1 MFKVD
6 KEDGLFTLNSVFLV
20 FRDKKLLYFL
30 TFRDLSDTSKTF
42 DVWYI
47 NDFGRVDY
55 SLITDFEIPWKKG
68 NDSLSAKHVS
78 RVITQIEKYGFDI
91 WFWPETIKNQS
102 IKDFYL
108 QKVKPKL
115 KLTY

>member
-20 FRDKKLLYFL
+20 FREKELIYLL
-30 TFRDLSDTSKTF
+30 TFRDWTDSSKLF

-55 SLITDFEIPWKKG
+55 SFLSEWEIPWKKG

-78 RVITQIEKYGFDI
+78 RVIKEIEGYGFDI
-91 WFWPETIKNQS
+91 WFWPYTIKSGS

-108 QKVKPKL
+108 QQIKPFI
-115 KLTY
+115 